1 MRVPSLLALAVL
13 GGTPVVGPHIGPA
26 NLVRVSVDSAGRQSN
41 ADSHTAALSAD
52 GDFVAYVSTAD
63 NLVPADGNL
72 LADVFL
78 HQLRTGV
85 TMRVSVGDAGQEAE
99 LECLSPAVS
108 RGGRRVVFQTE
119 SANLVPGDTNGFA
132 DVFLRD
138 VVQGTTTR
146 VSLGMHGNEAE
157 LPCFEPAISADGRTV
172 AFTSYATNLGAGFT
186 IGIQDVFVRD
196 LVHDT
201 LECVSVG
208 TGGIM
213 ANHSSWAPSLSSDG
227 RFVAFYSQASNLVPL
242 DVNGAHDVFVHDR
255 QTGETEI
262 VSVSSTGGQAA
273 GPSVTCRISGDG
285 RFVAFTSHADNL
297 VPGDDNTDSDVF
309 VHDRVTGTTE
319 LVSQGSLGQIGD
331 EESDYP
337 GISGDGRWVV
347 FHSMAENLGAP
358 DNEMSRDVFVR
369 DRLLGVTT
377 CLSIGLHLGQ
387 HNAESQSP
395 AIAAD
400 LPVVAF
406 ESPNT
411 NLVTLDTNEA
421 TDIFLGVRE

>member
-13 GGTPVVGPHIGPA
+13 GGVPVVGPHVAPA
-26 NLVRVSVDSAGRQSN
+26 KLVRVSVDSAGRQSN
-41 ADSHTAALSAD
+41 ADSHTSALSAD
-52 GDFVAYVSTAD
+52 GNFVAYVSTAN
-63 NLVPADGNL
+63 NLVPGDQNN

-78 HQLRTGV
+78 HALRTGA

-108 RGGRRVVFQTE
+108 RNGRRVVFQTD

-138 VVQGTTTR
+138 LVLGTTTR

-157 LPCFEPAISADGRTV
+157 LPCWEPAISADGRTV
-172 AFTSYATNLGAGFT
+172 AFVSYATNLGAGQT

-208 TGGIM
+208 PAGVM
-213 ANHSSWAPSLSSDG
+213 ANHSSWAPSLSADG
-227 RFVAFYSQASNLVPL
+227 RFVAFYSQASNLVAM
-242 DVNGAHDVFVHDR
+242 DINGAHDVFVHDR
-255 QTGETEI
+255 QTGVTEI
-262 VSVSSTGGQAA
+262 VSLSTGGWQAS

-285 RFVAFTSHADNL
+285 RYVAFTSHAENL

-309 VHDRVTGTTE
+309 VRDRVTGTTE
-319 LVSQGSLGQIGD
+319 LASQNSLGVVGN

-337 GISGDGRWVV
+337 GISHDGRWVV
-347 FHSMAENLGAP
+347 FHSMSENLGSP
-358 DNEMSRDVFVR
+358 DDEMSRDVFVR
-369 DRLLGVTT
+369 DRLLGVTK
-377 CLSIGLHLGQ
+377 CLSVGLHQGQ
-387 HNAESQSP
+387 RGAESQSP
-395 AIAAD
+395 SIAAD

-406 ESPNT
+406 ESPSDV
-411 NLVTLDTNEA
+411 LVAEDTNGS
-421 TDIFLGVRE
+421 TDIFLGVRD

>member
-13 GGTPVVGPHIGPA
+13 GGVPVVGPHIAPA
-26 NLVRVSVDSAGRQSN
+26 KLVRVSVDSAGRQSN

-52 GDFVAYVSTAD
+52 GNFVAYVSTAN
-63 NLVPADGNL
+63 NLVPGDQNN

-78 HQLRTGV
+78 HVLRTGA

-108 RGGRRVVFQTE
+108 RNGRRVVFQTE

-138 VVQGTTTR
+138 LVLGTTTR

-157 LPCFEPAISADGRTV
+157 LPCWEPAISADGRTV
-172 AFTSYATNLGAGFT
+172 AFVSYATNLGAGQT

-208 TGGIM
+208 PAGVM
-213 ANHSSWAPSLSSDG
+213 ANHSSWAPSLSADG
-227 RFVAFYSQASNLVPL
+227 RFVAFYSQANNLVAM
-242 DVNGAHDVFVHDR
+242 DINGAHDVFVHDR
-255 QTGETEI
+255 QTGVTEI
-262 VSVSSTGGQAA
+262 VSISTGGWQAS

-285 RFVAFTSHADNL
+285 RFVAFTSHAENL

-309 VHDRVTGTTE
+309 VRDRVTGTTE
-319 LVSQGSLGQIGD
+319 LASQNSLGVVGN

-347 FHSMAENLGAP
+347 FHSMSENLGSP
-358 DNEMSRDVFVR
+358 DDEMSRDVFVR
-369 DRLLGVTT
+369 DRLLGVTK
-377 CLSIGLHLGQ
+377 CLSVGLHLGQ
-387 HNAESQSP
+387 RGAESQSP

-406 ESPNT
+406 ESPSDV
-411 NLVTLDTNEA
+411 LVVEDTNQS
-421 TDIFLGVRE
+421 TDIFLGVRD